1 MRKGLVVSVVLLA
14 VIVIGG
20 VAEYGFD
27 WPVAWSQGSP
37 SYRSPNGSSA
47 DNAGVPRYS
56 NVRGL
61 QDAPRDDVALGT
73 VFDMQHCLSTMN
85 LRGLRPDE
93 AHHTCEQLIAGI
105 SKIY

>member
-1 MRKGLVVSVVLLA
+1 MRRGLVAVIVVLL
-14 VIVIGG
+14 VVVVVC
-20 VAEYGFD
+20 VAEYQFN
-27 WPVAWSQGSP
+27 WPFVL
-37 SYRSPNGSSA
+37 SPNQSMASSGSA
-47 DNAGVPRYS
+47 PNTDAARYS

-73 VFDMQHCLSTMN
+73 VLDMSHCLNTMN